1 MLTFFR
7 VSSQLNGLHSLS
19 LKIWSVTDRMLIYDV
34 TYLQKLT
41 KSQKKIMNKI
51 NLNWNIVFWEGNI
64 LIANVVRYLTKVD
77 VV

>member
-7 VSSQLNGLHSLS
+7 VSSQLNGLHNLS